1 MGWLIM
7 CLDNLG
13 LIPSTCRME
22 FIRLVQIVV
31 VVFND
36 LDVDCVYNFFCIAA
50 FIMARIIQV
59 WV

>member
-1 MGWLIM
+1 M

-13 LIPSTCRME
+13 LILSTCRIE
-22 FIRLVQIVV
+22 FIWLVQILV

-36 LDVDCVYNFFCIAA
+36 LDVDCDCCFFCIAA
-50 FIMARIIQV
+50 FIMAHIIQV